1 MASKESRIAKK
12 IINMQPVKASS
23 VSTVMRSFSAVKQKV
38 ERMAKNAVA
47 VILRNKANNRF
58 LYGEFDNLPNVIISA
73 VDNSGTATACV
84 NRLSQ
89 FIQADGFIAEGLDS
103 VKANS
108 KQTLGNILSEQS
120 QNVAYMKGYALRL
133 VFNVEGKI
141 AKIYNIDVKTLRKVG
156 GVFEYNPLMGEIG
169 KDENQTRLIPEFDI
183 DCEPAT
189 RRMQIAKQIK
199 EYGEQWGEIL
209 YVFKKGMGRYYDIY
223 PVPDFYS
230 SIEDIISDGKI
241 SQLDLRNITQGFR
254 TPVVIST
261 GPIDD
266 QNEDEDGNTSQDY
279 FDQALESFTGE
290 DASPIL
296 HLKGATDEFK
306 PTVTVIPLA
315 EILDQTEKTSERI
328 SKRVA
333 RNMGVPAVLIGI
345 STEGKLGDVQE
356 LKNQMSLFALSVYHL
371 QALIKEGYDQIKPL
385 LALQGME
392 SIQDLDFTIST
403 LRPFDFIPDSVIGNL
418 SIDEQKEMFEIDL
431 ESSQPAAGDVQ
442 PNLELLSLMHN
453 QTYNDYPKAASE
465 NAQAALRWAD
475 ENGWGSCGTD
485 VGKQRANQLAKGES
499 ISRETIA
506 RMAAFERHRQN
517 SDKPLGDGCGR
528 LMWLAWGGDEGVA
541 WAQRKL
547 EQIDNE

>member
-1 MASKESRIAKK
+1 MASKQSRIAKK
-12 IINMQPVKASS
+12 IINMQPVKASTI
-23 VSTVMRSFSAVKQKV
+23 STAMRSFSAVKQKV

-47 VILRNKANNRF
+47 VILRNRANNRF

-89 FIQADGFIAEGLDS
+89 FIQADGFITEGLDK
-103 VKANS
+103 VKANR

-141 AKIYNIDVKTLRKVG
+141 AKIYNVDVKTLRKVG
-156 GVFEYNPLMGEIG
+156 GGFEYNPLMGEVG
-169 KDENQTRLIPEFDI
+169 KDENETRLIPEFDI
-183 DCEPAT
+183 DCDPVT
-189 RRMQIAKQIK
+189 RRMRIAKQIK
-199 EYGEQWGEIL
+199 DYGEQWGEIL

-223 PVPDFYS
+223 PVPDYYS
-230 SIEDIISDGKI
+230 SIEDIISDGKV

-266 QNEDEDGNTSQDY
+266 QNEDQDGNTAQDY

-356 LKNQMSLFALSVYHL
+356 LKNQMSLFALTVYHL

-392 SIQDLDFTIST
+392 AIQSLDFTIST
-403 LRPFDFIPDSVIGNL
+403 LRPFDFIPDSVIENL
-418 SIDEQKEMFEIDL
+418 SIDEQKEMFEIEL
-431 ESSQPAAGDVQ
+431 ESSQPEAVELNPQLNTNNSLA
-442 PNLELLSLMHN
+442 NLTGRQLQGIQRIVRKFNKDEL
-453 QTYNDYPKAASE
+453 TFE
-465 NAQAALRWAD
+465 QAAQLLKSGFAFTD
-475 ENGWGSCGTD
+475 EEVNVWLITKEEED
-485 VGKQRANQLAKGES
+485 DANN
-499 ISRETIA
+499 
-506 RMAAFERHRQN
+506 F
-517 SDKPLGDGCGR
+517 
-528 LMWLAWGGDEGVA
+528 
-541 WAQRKL
+541 
-547 EQIDNE
+547 

>member
-1 MASKESRIAKK
+1 MANKK
-12 IINMQPVKASS
+12 ARAARKILNLQPVKANGISS
-23 VSTVMRSFSAVKQKV
+23 AMKTFTSVKHKVSQ
-38 ERMAKNAVA
+38 MAQNAIA
-47 VILRNKANNRF
+47 IILRNRANNRYH
-58 LYGEFDNLPNVIISA
+58 YGEFDNLPNIIIAA

-89 FIQADGFIAEGLDS
+89 FIQADGFIAEGLNL

-108 KQTLGNILSEQS
+108 KQSLGNILAEQA
-120 QNVAYMKGYALRL
+120 QNVSYLKGYALRL
-133 VFNVEGKI
+133 IFDVEGKI
-141 AKIYNIDVKTLRKVG
+141 KKIYSIDVKTLRKVG
-156 GVFEYNPLMGEIG
+156 PNFEFNPLMGEVG
-169 KDENQTRLIPEFDI
+169 KDEGETRVYPEFDI
-183 DCEPAT
+183 DRDPAE
-189 RRMQIAKQIK
+189 RRRVIAEQVRK
-199 EYGEQWGEIL
+199 YGEQLGEIL
-209 YVFKKGMGRYYDIY
+209 YVFKKGMGRYYDVY
-223 PVPDFYS
+223 PVPDYYS
-230 SIEDIISDGKI
+230 SIEDVISDGKI

-254 TPVVIST
+254 TPVIIST

-266 QNEDEDGNTSQDY
+266 QNEDEDGNTAQDY

-306 PTVTVIPLA
+306 PSVTVINLA

-328 SKRVA
+328 AKRVA
-333 RNMGVPAVLIGI
+333 RNMGVPGVLIGI

-371 QALIKEGYDQIKPL
+371 QALIKEGYDQIKPF
-385 LALQGME
+385 LALKGME
-392 SIQDLDFTIST
+392 AVQDLDFTIST
-403 LRPFDFIPDSVIGNL
+403 LRPFDFIPESVIANL
-418 SIDEQKEMFEIDL
+418 SVEEQKEMFEIDL
-431 ESSQPAAGDVQ
+431 ESSQPVPVD
-442 PNLELLSLMHN
+442 PTDIIKS

-465 NAQAALRWAD
+465 NAQAALRWAE

-517 SDKPLGDGCGR
+517 SNKPLGDGCGR
-528 LMWLAWGGDEGVA
+528 LMWLAWGGDEGVE